1 MSAQK
6 EHNVPLLRAKPQA
19 AGLVLSGSG
28 KRTTSMNVF
37 DIIGPVMIGPSSS
50 HTAGAARLGQIA
62 RKILGAPAVKAEI
75 TLCGSFAQT
84 YRGHGTDK
92 ALIAGILGM
101 SPDDERIRTSLQLA
115 EKCGLQYSFK
125 TASLPGA
132 HPNTARI
139 TLTDA
144 QGHTSVIQGASVGG
158 GNILV
163 SEINGMR
170 VAVTSQYNT
179 LIVLHHDVPGVI
191 AAITNV
197 MACSGLNI
205 GNFQLSRPQKGGHAV
220 MTIEVDGEVP
230 PALTDSLKVLPN
242 VISVELIEAV

>member
-1 MSAQK
+1 
-6 EHNVPLLRAKPQA
+6 
-19 AGLVLSGSG
+19 
-28 KRTTSMNVF
+28 MNVF

-62 RKILGAPAVKAEI
+62 RKILGAPAVRAEI

-101 SPDDERIRTSLQLA
+101 RPDDERIRTSLELA
-115 EKCGLQYSFK
+115 DRCGLHYEFK

-139 TLTDA
+139 ALTDA

-163 SEINGMR
+163 SE
-170 VAVTSQYNT
+170 YNT

-220 MTIEVDGEVP
+220 MTIEVDGDVP
-230 PALTDSLKVLPN
+230 PALTDRLKVLPN

>member
-1 MSAQK
+1 MTSVSAPPW
-6 EHNVPLLRAKPQA
+6 NWRTRR
-19 AGLVLSGSG
+19 GL
-28 KRTTSMNVF
+28 
-37 DIIGPVMIGPSSS
+37 
-50 HTAGAARLGQIA
+50 HY
-62 RKILGAPAVKAEI
+62 E
-75 TLCGSFAQT
+75 
-84 YRGHGTDK
+84 
-92 ALIAGILGM
+92 
-101 SPDDERIRTSLQLA
+101 
-115 EKCGLQYSFK
+115 FK

-139 TLTDA
+139 SLTDA

-205 GNFQLSRPQKGGHAV
+205 GNFQLSRPPERRPRRHDHRGGRRCAARPDRQPESAAQRHQRRTDRGGLTMPQRRCTHAD
-220 MTIEVDGEVP
+220 IQYH
-230 PALTDSLKVLPN
+230 
-242 VISVELIEAV
+242 

>member
-1 MSAQK
+1 
-6 EHNVPLLRAKPQA
+6 
-19 AGLVLSGSG
+19 
-28 KRTTSMNVF
+28 MNVF

-62 RKILGAPAVKAEI
+62 RKILGAPAVRAEI

-101 SPDDERIRTSLQLA
+101 RPDDERIRTSLELA
-115 EKCGLQYSFK
+115 DRCGLHYEFK

-132 HPNTARI
+132 HPNPARI
-139 TLTDA
+139 ALTDA

-191 AAITNV
+191 AAITNGLLGAEHRQFPAFPPPERRSRRHDHRGGRRCA
-197 MACSGLNI
+197 ACPDRQPESAAQRHQCRTDRGGLTMPK
-205 GNFQLSRPQKGGHAV
+205 RRCTHAD
-220 MTIEVDGEVP
+220 IQYH
-230 PALTDSLKVLPN
+230 
-242 VISVELIEAV
+242 